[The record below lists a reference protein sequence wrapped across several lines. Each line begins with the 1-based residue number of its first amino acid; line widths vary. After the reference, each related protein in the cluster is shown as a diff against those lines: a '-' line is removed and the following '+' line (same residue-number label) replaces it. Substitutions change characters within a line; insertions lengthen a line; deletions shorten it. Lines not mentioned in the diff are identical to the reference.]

1 MSEPTPPRWDMT
13 TIYPSIESP
22 EFAAAFD
29 GMVAGIG
36 ELEALF
42 QRHGVRRRAA
52 PDVDAALV
60 AAFEEVTGKVNAL
73 LETLGTLWS
82 YVVCH
87 TSTDANDEAAQARE
101 SLLHSHYVRVE
112 QLLTRYTA
120 WVGSSDAEA
129 LIAASP
135 VAAAHAYAV
144 RRARVE
150 FEHQM
155 SEPEEEL
162 AASLAPCSI
171 SAWARLHSNA
181 TALLTATVKV
191 RGEEQVLPMS
201 KVRSLGTDPDREVRR
216 AAYEA
221 ELAAWKSLEV
231 PLAAAMNG
239 VKGYQNTLRRRRG
252 WSDDVEPT
260 LFDNGIDRETLAAM
274 QGACEEA
281 FADCRRYWRAKAK
294 ALGLEKLAWY
304 DLLAPVG
311 SAARTYSWEEAE
323 AFVRSNF
330 ARYSDK
336 MAAFAE
342 RAFRERWVDAEPRV
356 GKEGGAYCTDIRGD
370 ESRVMMNFDGSFS
383 SVSTLAH
390 ELGHAYH
397 NLCLAPRTPIQRS
410 TPSTLAE
417 TASIFCETLAFSAAL
432 EAATPE
438 ERITLLDTSLEG
450 STQVVVDIHS
460 RFLFEQRVF
469 QRREERDLTIPEL
482 CETMLQAQRETYG
495 DAVEPLHPYM
505 WAVKGHYYG
514 PTFYNYPYTFGLL
527 FGLGLTARYREDPE
541 GFRARYDD
549 LLSSTGM
556 ADAIEL
562 GRRFGVDVRS
572 GDFWRSSL
580 DVVRAQIGAFCG
592 LVEGRAG

>member
-1 MSEPTPPRWDMT
+1 MSEQTLPRWDMT

-22 EFAAAFD
+22 EFTKAFD
-29 GMVAGIG
+29 AMVAGIG
-36 ELEALF
+36 ELEEMC
-42 QRHGVRRRAA
+42 QRHGVRRRAE
-52 PDVDAALV
+52 PEVDAAF
-60 AAFEEVTGKVNAL
+60 AAAYDEVTGRLNAL

-82 YVVCH
+82 YVLCH
-87 TSTDANDEAAQARE
+87 TSTDATDEAAQARE
-101 SLLHSHYVRVE
+101 SLLHAHYVRVE
-112 QLLTRYTA
+112 QLLTRYAA

-162 AASLAPCSI
+162 AASLAPSSI

-181 TALLTATVKV
+181 TALLTATVRV
-191 RGEEQVLPMS
+191 RGEDQRLPMS
-201 KVRSLGTDPDREVRR
+201 KVRALATDPDREVRR

-221 ELAAWKSLEV
+221 ELRAWESLSV

-252 WSDDVEPT
+252 WTDDVEPT
-260 LFDNGIDRETLAAM
+260 LFHNGIDRQTLDAM
-274 QGACEEA
+274 QGACIEA
-281 FADCRRYWRAKAK
+281 FGDFRRYLRAKAR

-311 SAARTYSWEEAE
+311 SAARTYTWNEAE
-323 AFVRSNF
+323 AFVRDNF
-330 ARYSDK
+330 VRYSQK
-336 MAAFAE
+336 MAVFAE

-417 TASIFCETLAFSAAL
+417 TASIFCETLAFNAAL
-432 EAATPE
+432 DAASPE

-460 RFLFEQRVF
+460 RFLFEQRTF
-469 QRREERDLTIPEL
+469 ARRAERDLTIAEL
-482 CETMLQAQRETYG
+482 RETMLQAQREAYG
-495 DAVEPLHPYM
+495 DAVDPLHADM

-527 FGLGLTARYREDPE
+527 FGLGLYARYREDPD
-541 GFRARYDD
+541 GFKARYDE
-549 LLSSTGM
+549 LLGSTGM

-562 GRRFGVDVRS
+562 GQRFGVDVRS
-572 GDFWRSSL
+572 GDFWRASL
-580 DVVRAQIGAFCG
+580 DVVRAQIDAFCA
-592 LVEGRAG
+592 LVA